1 MADDSKN
8 ESNSEPDEFLDLND
22 ASEYL
27 GVHYQTIY
35 RWVRE
40 GNIAAT
46 KVGTRYQIAVSEL
59 ENFARKRIE
68 PSPPPEVTKVR
79 NWEDIQRRFYENL
92 INFNEVAATDQVN
105 RLVTGSVEVV
115 AILDNLISPVLRE
128 IGEGWLRGEIS
139 ISQEHRASR
148 LIHRIIDNIDVARRG
163 RPHGRV
169 IVTTPSN
176 EDHELPAAMASVAL
190 KAEHWTVINLG
201 ARVPP
206 QDLIDFAIKE
216 RADLVVL
223 SVTISDHLVE
233 AHETAAK
240 LSSVK
245 IPCIVGGN
253 GVSLRELLER
263 AALAIDS

>member
-8 ESNSEPDEFLDLND
+8 ESNKEAEELLDLND
-22 ASEYL
+22 ASAYL

-46 KVGTRYQIAVSEL
+46 KVGTRYQIAVADL
-59 ENFARKRIE
+59 EEFARKRAE

-79 NWEDIQRRFYENL
+79 NWEDIQRRFFDNL
-92 INFNEVAATDQVN
+92 INFNEVAATDQIN
-105 RLVTGSVEVV
+105 RLVTGSIDVV
-115 AILDNLISPVLRE
+115 AILENLISPVLRE
-128 IGEGWLRGEIS
+128 IGEGWQRGEIS
-139 ISQEHRASR
+139 ISQEHRATR
-148 LIHRIIDNIDVARRG
+148 LIQRIIDSIDVARRG

-176 EDHELPAAMASVAL
+176 ENHELPATMASAAL
-190 KAEHWTVINLG
+190 KADHWTVINLG
-201 ARVPP
+201 ARVPSH
-206 QDLIDFAIKE
+206 DLVDFAIKE

-223 SVTISDHLVE
+223 SVTISDHLAE
-233 AHETAAK
+233 AKETAAK

-245 IPCIVGGN
+245 IPCIVGGT
-253 GVSLRELLER
+253 GVSLRELLKK
-263 AALAIDS
+263 AAIATNS

>member
-1 MADDSKN
+1 MAEEPSDTSGSDSDKY
-8 ESNSEPDEFLDLND
+8 LDLND
-22 ASEYL
+22 AAEYL

-40 GNIAAT
+40 GNIPAI
-46 KVGTRYQIAVSEL
+46 KVGTRYQVKVSDL
-59 ENFARKRIE
+59 ESFTRRRFE
-68 PSPPPEVTKVR
+68 PTPPPEVTKVR

-92 INFNEVAATDQVN
+92 IDFNEVAATDQIN
-105 RLVTGSVEVV
+105 RLVTGSVDVV
-115 AILDNLISPVLRE
+115 AILDKLISPVLRM
-128 IGEGWLRGEIS
+128 IGEGWRNGEIS

-148 LIHRIIDNIDVARRG
+148 LIHRIIDTMDVARRG

-176 EDHELPAAMASVAL
+176 EEHEIPAAMASVAL

-206 QDLIDFAIKE
+206 HDLIAFAVKE

-223 SVTISDHLVE
+223 SVTMSKHRAE
-233 AHETAAK
+233 ADETARK
-240 LSSVK
+240 LAQVN
-245 IPCIVGGN
+245 IACIVGET
-253 GVSLRELLER
+253 GVSLRELLDR
-263 AALAIDS
+263 AALAVNS